1 MTSLGHKKLILQA
14 IWNVGAPWI
23 VFFGGIAFIV
33 FFPLWLGTILGPIA
47 TPIAYLIE
55 AFVGVVLLLIIPEI
69 QNEYNQ
75 LKKKYEVPFTI
86 LKKD

>member
-1 MTSLGHKKLILQA
+1 MKHLGHKKLILQA

-33 FFPLWLGTILGPIA
+33 FFPLWIGTILGPNA
-47 TPIAYLIE
+47 VPIALLIE
-55 AFVGVVLLLIIPEI
+55 AFVGVVLLLIIPAI
-69 QNEYNQ
+69 RKEYKQ
-75 LKKKYEVPFTI
+75 LKKEYEAPFTI